1 MQPAEPML
9 PPLSWR
15 SALGWWSVGIA
26 AVILFGVTPLW
37 GGSPWLGGALG
48 MVLLTAP
55 LWISKPHLVLL
66 ATIIVMLLPD
76 GMIDPDLSS
85 TLSLLLLLA
94 SLALWLLQAA
104 FRRRVLVW
112 TAPVL
117 TMVFFYLWALV
128 SLLWATDLIVAR
140 HELVQYFLVIL
151 VAFLLVNQIDSLARL
166 DRFMAMLAWSGWI
179 LIGAALWTLAKGG
192 FVAGERFQVLMLNEN
207 TLSTLLLLALPG
219 ILWPAVH
226 KPSHRWGWLLLS
238 LLYVGCAIGFTALSG
253 SRGGL
258 IAFIALFVIFGF
270 TRTTKRWARWGS
282 SVLLLLLAF
291 APILFTTVGERF
303 TAPTVG
309 DDFGGRDLLWQA
321 GLLLIAEQPLT
332 GAGIG
337 NGPYLM
343 PHYINILADED
354 HLWGR
359 QQYPAHNPFIE
370 VGTDLGL
377 PGMVLYGTIL
387 VTAAWRLLLAWTAA
401 KREQQQAIYAYCELV
416 TCISIAVLLTWGK
429 SGGMDSH
436 LTIFLLV
443 SMWIIPGR
451 LSQYSI
457 KRLINERVTL

>member
-1 MQPAEPML
+1 
-9 PPLSWR
+9 
-15 SALGWWSVGIA
+15 
-26 AVILFGVTPLW
+26 
-37 GGSPWLGGALG
+37 
-48 MVLLTAP
+48 
-55 LWISKPHLVLL
+55 
-66 ATIIVMLLPD
+66 
-76 GMIDPDLSS
+76 
-85 TLSLLLLLA
+85 
-94 SLALWLLQAA
+94 
-104 FRRRVLVW
+104 
-112 TAPVL
+112 
-117 TMVFFYLWALV
+117 
-128 SLLWATDLIVAR
+128 
-140 HELVQYFLVIL
+140 
-151 VAFLLVNQIDSLARL
+151 
-166 DRFMAMLAWSGWI
+166 
-179 LIGAALWTLAKGG
+179 
-192 FVAGERFQVLMLNEN
+192 
-207 TLSTLLLLALPG
+207 
-219 ILWPAVH
+219 
-226 KPSHRWGWLLLS
+226 
-238 LLYVGCAIGFTALSG
+238 
-253 SRGGL
+253 
-258 IAFIALFVIFGF
+258 LFVIFGF
-270 TRTTKRWARWGS
+270 THTTKRWARWGS